1 MQASALWEGCLEDL
15 HLWDGTAGSALC
27 RVPACMRTG
36 TAGWDYDV
44 QAQSIQARLLD
55 LNSIMP
61 GALRRLDMSRFAAA
75 TARLVGSS
83 SACVLLLMCIY
94 RDPNSDAGVI
104 QLCQASLAGVMTT
117 TQ

>member
-1 MQASALWEGCLEDL
+1 
-15 HLWDGTAGSALC
+15 
-27 RVPACMRTG
+27 MRTG

-83 SACVLLLMCIY
+83 SLCILLLLCVCQYSKSDVLGNTLPLSPSY
-94 RDPNSDAGVI
+94 RRQDDHSKMRLGGLVFLNCPIRVS
-104 QLCQASLAGVMTT
+104 QCEASLCAAV
-117 TQ
+117 

>member
-1 MQASALWEGCLEDL
+1 MR
-15 HLWDGTAGSALC
+15 AGA
-27 RVPACMRTG
+27 
-36 TAGWDYDV
+36 AGWDYDV

-83 SACVLLLMCIY
+83 SA
-94 RDPNSDAGVI
+94 DA
-104 QLCQASLAGVMTT
+104 LCLSGPRVRYSCRRAPLKGI
-117 TQ
+117 

>member
-1 MQASALWEGCLEDL
+1 
-15 HLWDGTAGSALC
+15 
-27 RVPACMRTG
+27 MRTG

-83 SACVLLLMCIY
+83 SLCILLLLCVCQYSKSDVLGNTLPLSPSY
-94 RDPNSDAGVI
+94 RRQDDHSKMRLGGLVFAELPHQGI
-104 QLCQASLAGVMTT
+104 TM
-117 TQ
+117 